1 MKEEILNDIMK
12 CVEFMYDNN
21 SYIKGKLKKSYED
34 DIKSGDLNKLQEELD
49 SIKDKESI
57 LYKKGME
64 MLELERENELKNKYK
79 LYKNLLVSGV
89 LRTDEVE
96 GKYMDVISMM
106 RSSSKEK
113 FNVKNQIVRM
123 CIEKKY
129 IKGRKSKNE

>member
-12 CVEFMYDNN
+12 CVEYMYDNN

-49 SIKDKESI
+49 NINDKESI

-96 GKYMDVISMM
+96 GKYMDVINMM

-113 FNVKNQIVRM
+113 FNIKNQIVRM
-123 CIEKKY
+123 CIEKEY
-129 IKGRKSKNE
+129 IKVRKPKNK